1 MTNVYGSPE
10 KVTMKSALFGAAISA
25 LEKDGWKVERVT
37 GSGKSSVRRITKG
50 KNSKVVSIRTT
61 QDRSIAFPR
70 IEGDKSWRTLDEV
83 DAVVAASVDDKENPQ
98 FANIHLL
105 PGDEMRD
112 RFNRTYQAR
121 LKAGHTIPIG
131 RGVWL
136 SLYADESANPVH
148 HVGAGAGNKYPP
160 FAKVPLD
167 ATTLIS
173 AESEVDEDESKADEG
188 LTIAEA
194 KRRLGI
200 KFGVDPSSI
209 KIIVEG

>member
-1 MTNVYGSPE
+1 MKNVYRSPE

-25 LEKDGWKVERVT
+25 LEKDGWKVERVA
-37 GSGKSSVRRITKG
+37 GSGKSSVRRITKD
-50 KNSKVVSIRTT
+50 KESKVVSIRTT

-83 DAVVAASVDDKENPQ
+83 DAVVAASVDDKEDPH

-112 RFNRTYQAR
+112 RFSRTYEAR
-121 LKAGHTIPIG
+121 LKAGHTIPVG

-136 SLYADESANPVH
+136 SLYANESLSPVH

-167 ATTLIS
+167 AAILIS
-173 AESEVDEDESKADEG
+173 ADSEVDEEEPKADEG

-200 KFGVDPSSI
+200 TFGVDPSNI

>member
-10 KVTMKSALFGAAISA
+10 KVTMKAALFGAAISA
-25 LEKDGWKVERVT
+25 LEKDDWKVERVA
-37 GSGKSSVRRITKG
+37 GSGKSSVRRITRG
-50 KNSKVVSIRTT
+50 AVSKVVSIRTT

-83 DAVVAASVDDKENPQ
+83 DAVVAASVDDKEDPH

-112 RFNRTYQAR
+112 RFNRTYEAR
-121 LKAGHTIPIG
+121 LKAGHTIPVG

-136 SLYADESANPVH
+136 SLYANESSSPVH
-148 HVGAGAGNKYPP
+148 HVGAGAGNEHPP

-173 AESEVDEDESKADEG
+173 ADNEVDEEESKSDEG
-188 LTIAEA
+188 LTIPEA

-200 KFGVDPSSI
+200 TFGVHPSCI